1 MPARPSVREQAVV
14 FREFATL
21 VGAGLT
27 LVQSLG
33 ELQKRPL
40 SKPFER
46 FLKSA
51 AKRVGSGQKLSTA
64 MRDQQGMFSG
74 LVIALI
80 EAGEEGGHLEEMLRT
95 VADYLERELELRR
108 MIARETFYPK
118 VLVGAAILIPMATHV
133 IIGAVTNGLSGA
145 VQDVM
150 KSLTWWGI
158 IAAMLYALWLA
169 WQRFR
174 STTTVALAVDR
185 VKLYTPLLGGAIL
198 RLSLTKVA
206 RGLAALYDAGVGL
219 PRAVGLAADGAGNDF
234 IAAELKG
241 TVGHLERGGKLSE
254 ALAVTSMRNTLLV
267 RLLQTGEQTG
277 NLDTML
283 IKAADHYEDE
293 AETQIRRLAIAI
305 VPVAVILMGG
315 VVGYMIIKFY
325 VGMYSGL
332 I

>member
-21 VGAGLT
+21 VGAGLA
-27 LVQSLG
+27 LLESLA

-46 FLKSA
+46 FLRSA
-51 AKRVGSGQKLSTA
+51 VKRVSSGQKLSQA

-95 VADYLERELELRR
+95 VAQYLERELELRR

-118 VLVGAAILIPMATHV
+118 VLVGAAILIPLATRV
-133 IIGAVTNGLSGA
+133 IIGAVTNSLGEAIQS
-145 VQDVM
+145 VM

-158 IAAMLYALWLA
+158 VAAMLYALWLA
-169 WQRFR
+169 WLRFR
-174 STTTVALAVDR
+174 STTQVALVVDR
-185 VKLYTPLLGGAIL
+185 LKLYVPLLGGAIL

-206 RGLAALYDAGVGL
+206 RGLAALYAAGVAL
-219 PRAVGLAADGAGNDF
+219 PRAVDLAAEAAGNDF
-234 IAAELKG
+234 VEAEFKG
-241 TVGHLERGGKLSE
+241 SVGHLERGGKLSE
-254 ALAVTSMRNTLLV
+254 ALSVTSLRNTLLV

-277 NLDTML
+277 NMDDML
-283 IKAADHYEDE
+283 TKAADHYEDE
-293 AETQIRRLAIAI
+293 AETQIRRVAIGI
-305 VPVAVILMGG
+305 VPVAVIIMGC

-332 I
+332 F